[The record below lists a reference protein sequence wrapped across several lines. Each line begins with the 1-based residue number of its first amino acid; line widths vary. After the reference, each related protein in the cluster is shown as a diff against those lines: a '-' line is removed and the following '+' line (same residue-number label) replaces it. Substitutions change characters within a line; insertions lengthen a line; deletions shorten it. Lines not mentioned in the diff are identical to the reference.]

1 MVTNS
6 VMPITFEQFNITSSA
21 ETWIFEENTLI
32 RPPEQQ
38 SAIYEGNNVQDNVI
52 VLNGIAYAPY
62 EASYGVQLLGQNT
75 HLEIGV
81 EGEVT
86 SLHAVNMGGNSASVL
101 NRGLIESQGVAI
113 FMGGDNTAVANNG
126 TITGNYFAVDLRAET
141 ETYFENNGTIR
152 TTLGISANADK
163 TTMLFGG
170 NSDVLTDTL
179 AVGID
184 STAGQKATVENHGL
198 LKVDGG
204 FAVYGDAGREVV
216 INRGTLDG
224 DVRLGGAKDVF
235 DNVGGTFIG
244 EVFGGDG
251 NDVYKTDSAVQIT
264 ELDGGGRDTIRSGA
278 SLDLS
283 TVAMADSEIEVLRLT
298 GTDDID
304 LIGNDEDNRI
314 FGNAGDNQLAGGD
327 GDDVFVFKKNA
338 GMDTITDF
346 EPGDDGIDFRSL
358 KLNGGNDIDSFSD
371 LIANHAENQGGDVVI
386 RAGGDRLVLENT
398 SLGDLNA
405 SDFQF

>member
-1 MVTNS
+1 
-6 VMPITFEQFNITSSA
+6 MPITFEQFNITTVA
-21 ETWIFEENTLI
+21 DKWVFEENTLI

-38 SAIYEGNNVQDNVI
+38 SAIYEANNLQDNVI

-62 EASYGVQLLGQNT
+62 EASYGVELLGQNT

-81 EGEVT
+81 EGEVI
-86 SLHAVNMGGNSASVL
+86 SRAAVNMGGNSASVL

-126 TITGNYFAVDLRAET
+126 TITGDNFAVDLRAET
-141 ETYFENNGTIR
+141 ETYFENNGMIR

-163 TTMLFGG
+163 TTMVFGG

-184 STAGQKATVENHGL
+184 STAGQRSTVENHGS

-204 FAVYGDAGREVV
+204 FVVYGDAGREVV

-235 DNVGGTFIG
+235 DNKGGTFIG

-251 NDVYKTDSAVQIT
+251 NDVYRVDSAVQIT
-264 ELDGGGRDTIRSGA
+264 EFGGGGRDTIRS
-278 SLDLS
+278 SVSQDLS
-283 TVAMADSEIEVLRLT
+283 SILLADSEIEVLRLT
-298 GTDDID
+298 GTDDING
-304 LIGNDEDNRI
+304 IGNDEDNSI
-314 FGNAGDNQLAGGD
+314 LGNAGDNQLTGGD
-327 GDDVFVFKKNA
+327 GDDVFIFKKNA

-346 EPGDDGIDFRSL
+346 EPGDDRIDFRSL
-358 KLNGGNDIDSFSD
+358 KLNGGNDIDSFND

-386 RAGGDRLVLENT
+386 RAGSDKLVLENT
-398 SLGDLNA
+398 TLGELEA
-405 SDFQF
+405 SDFLF

>member
-1 MVTNS
+1 MVTHS

-21 ETWIFEENTLI
+21 EKWVFEENTLI
-32 RPPEQQ
+32 RPPQNQ
-38 SAIYEGNNVQDNVI
+38 SAIFEDNNVQDNVI
-52 VLNGIAYAPY
+52 ILNGIAYAPY
-62 EASYGVQLLGQNT
+62 GGGYGVQLLGQNT
-75 HLEIGV
+75 HLEVGV
-81 EGEVT
+81 EGEVIA
-86 SLHAVNMGGNSASVL
+86 LQAVSMGGNSASVL

-126 TITGNYFAVDLRAET
+126 TITGDNFAVDLRAET

-163 TTMLFGG
+163 TTMVFGG
-170 NSDVLTDTL
+170 NSDVLTDTV

-184 STAGQKATVENHGL
+184 STDGQRATVENHGL

-204 FAVYGDAGREVV
+204 FVIYGDAGKEIV

-235 DNVGGTFIG
+235 DNIGGTFTG

-251 NDVYKTDSAVQIT
+251 NDVYRIDSAVQIT
-264 ELDGGGRDTIRSGA
+264 EFDGEGRDTVRSSV

-283 TVAMADSEIEVLRLT
+283 TAALADSEIEVLRLT
-298 GTDDID
+298 GADDTNAT
-304 LIGNDEDNRI
+304 GNDEDNRI
-314 FGNAGDNQLAGGD
+314 FGNAGDNQLTGGD
-327 GDDVFVFKKNA
+327 GDDLFVFKKNA

-346 EPGDDGIDFRSL
+346 EPGDDRIDFRAL
-358 KLNGGNDIDSFSD
+358 KLNGGNDIDNLSD
-371 LIANHAENQGGDVVI
+371 LIADHAENQGGDVVI
-386 RAGGDRLVLENT
+386 HWGSNSLVIENT
-398 SLGDLNA
+398 SLGDLSA
-405 SDFQF
+405 SDFLF